1 MDGPAHVTRELR
13 LGVLGLVALGAF
25 VAFMIVVGSIG
36 GARPDVDPLSVDE
49 ALAGGA
55 PADRWGDEELHV
67 SGWYAELR
75 GDCVGDDGGADAAVS
90 WLQRECPLRV
100 LLPAQPAEDV
110 SQADLLRDGVLL
122 AAPQGR
128 AFPSR
133 AEPGGPNLR
142 GGQLVFVGHFDDPVA
157 EACVPERAERCR
169 NTLVVSDYD
178 ELVR

>member
-1 MDGPAHVTRELR
+1 MTRDLR
-13 LGVLGLVALGAF
+13 LGILGLVGLGAF
-25 VAFMIVVGSIG
+25 VAVMIVVGSIG
-36 GARPDVDPLSVDE
+36 GARPDVDPLSVIE

-55 PADRWGDEELHV
+55 PADRWGDEELYV
-67 SGWYAELR
+67 TGWYAELDADCA
-75 GDCVGDDGGADAAVS
+75 GDVGGADASVS

-100 LLPAQPAEDV
+100 LLPAQPDTDVTQAE
-110 SQADLLRDGVLL
+110 LLRDGILL

-133 AEPGGPNLR
+133 AQPTGPNLR
-142 GGQLVFVGHFDDPVA
+142 GGQLVFVGHFDDA
-157 EACVPERAERCR
+157 SAASCVPDRVDRCR